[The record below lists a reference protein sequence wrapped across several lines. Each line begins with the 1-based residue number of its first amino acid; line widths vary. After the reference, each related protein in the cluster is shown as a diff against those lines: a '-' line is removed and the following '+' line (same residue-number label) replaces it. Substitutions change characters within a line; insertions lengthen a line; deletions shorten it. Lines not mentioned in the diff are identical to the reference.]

1 MKQCMCLCWCVLCVH
16 VCVCLSVPPSY
27 KAIITSV
34 EWYGPYMIGYFYMAA
49 VVLISRGCGLRI
61 EVHHRNQLIK
71 NKLVLYKPLISL
83 CSACMALEYEL
94 DSCVAKLASYILTIM
109 VSLFDRVIYAT
120 YIATY
125 QWFLV
130 MWLLRPLFVGI
141 MFFISLPHLF

>member
-1 MKQCMCLCWCVLCVH
+1 MD
-16 VCVCLSVPPSY
+16 PSY
-27 KAIITSV
+27 I
-34 EWYGPYMIGYFYMAA
+34 IGYFYMAA

-83 CSACMALEYEL
+83 LQCLALEYEL
-94 DSCVAKLASYILTIM
+94 DSCVAKLVSYILTMM
-109 VSLFDRVIYAT
+109 VSLLDTVNYAT

-130 MWLLRPLFVGI
+130 TWL
-141 MFFISLPHLF
+141 FIIVFTIVTLLILTHP